1 MIKMIIK
8 LISIIAATI
17 LFLVAAGLLLYIII
31 STNDS
36 SGILILVDNLDIF
49 MTAVMMTGIGLILI
63 LIYHML

>member
-17 LFLVAAGLLLYIII
+17 LFLVAAGLLLYMLI

-36 SGILILVDNLDIF
+36 GILMLVDNLDI
-49 MTAVMMTGIGLILI
+49 VISVVIITGIGVILI
-63 LIYHML
+63 LIYHIL

>member
-17 LFLVAAGLLLYIII
+17 LFLVAAGLLLYMLI
-31 STNDS
+31 STNE
-36 SGILILVDNLDIF
+36 SGILMLVDNLDI
-49 MTAVMMTGIGLILI
+49 VISVVIITGIGVILI